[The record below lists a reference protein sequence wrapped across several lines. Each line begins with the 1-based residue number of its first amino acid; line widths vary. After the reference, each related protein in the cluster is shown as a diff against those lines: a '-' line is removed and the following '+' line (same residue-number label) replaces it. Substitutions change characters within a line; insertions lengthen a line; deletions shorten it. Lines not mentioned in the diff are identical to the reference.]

1 MKKLYNKI
9 KKSPIIYA
17 MIYLLILILSK
28 TILNKCGYEY
38 MSWIYFM
45 SVIIIFILILIAIIK
60 YIIED
65 SEKYV
70 EIIIRSTI
78 SLGMELFLTVIVSLF
93 VFSALDIGS
102 EKVISLGGGK
112 KYVKSY
118 NLTGMHQ
125 HSQCYEQYNSFIRKL
140 KPTEKIHCWE
150 GEEDTE

>member
-125 HSQCYEQYNSFIRKL
+125 HSQCYEQYNYITSCLCYNNNI
-140 KPTEKIHCWE
+140 
-150 GEEDTE
+150 